1 MLTSVL
7 KSTFAHIPEGLRV
20 DISKMYN
27 VVRIADI
34 HTQRRCAVDCKIP
47 YWFRRCM
54 HLNLGVST
62 ADLTCENSTS
72 VLRSTFAHIPEG
84 SILDIATM

>member
-1 MLTSVL
+1 M
-7 KSTFAHIPEGLRV
+7 
-20 DISKMYN
+20 MYN
-27 VVRIADI
+27 AVAIADV
-34 HTQRRCAVDCKIP
+34 HTQSRYAVDCEIP
-47 YWFRRCM
+47 YWFRRGM